1 MQKTRLKKSL
11 TLIVCMVLIVAMALF
26 TTGCNGSTDNA
37 GTTPETV
44 TQTESTS
51 QAEDETQTAETE
63 ADADSEDTSTE
74 ETVTSEEAEVTE
86 AANTS
91 GEAKEETSS
100 ADSSSEETESNV
112 LGEGATSFT
121 FTVRDS
127 EGNETVYQINTDQ
140 KTVGAALLD
149 LGLIAGEESEYG
161 LYVKTV
167 NGLTVDYDTDGKYWA
182 FYVNGEY
189 AASGVDSTDI
199 TAGDTYSFVVE

>member
-11 TLIVCMVLIVAMALF
+11 SLIVCMVLIVAMALF

-37 GTTPETV
+37 GTAPETV

-51 QAEDETQTAETE
+51 QTEDAAQTSETE
-63 ADADSEDTSTE
+63 DTAAADADEEASSTEDAETSEDTAGN
-74 ETVTSEEAEVTE
+74 VTDE
-86 AANTS
+86 
-91 GEAKEETSS
+91 S
-100 ADSSSEETESNV
+100 ADSNV

-121 FTVRDS
+121 FTVKDA

-167 NGLTVDYDTDGKYWA
+167 NGLTIDYDTDGKYWA
-182 FYVNGEY
+182 FYMNGEY
-189 AASGVDSTDI
+189 AATGVDSTDI
-199 TAGDTYSFVVE
+199 TPGATYSFIVE